1 LGRILGSFALTALP
15 DDQSVAVLNGTTVT
29 GLARAAADTPVANG
43 FREGAV
49 TNDTTNQHR
58 RRTTIYYEHGYEER
72 ARTPCRDGVSARAA
86 AAARGRMPPP
96 PQQRGP

>member
-1 LGRILGSFALTALP
+1 LGSFALTALP

-49 TNDTTNQHR
+49 TNDTTQPAPSPHDDLL
-58 RRTTIYYEHGYEER
+58 R
-72 ARTPCRDGVSARAA
+72 ARL
-86 AAARGRMPPP
+86 RGA
-96 PQQRGP
+96 GPDSVP